1 MCRYGFTTG
10 AILNT
15 YEKNGWNLHLLTHV
29 LLERLRSTPRGT
41 DGYYGLLLAIC
52 GLVRDE
58 TSVFSDDV
66 APLLSEVALVLKDAQ
81 APVDVY
87 ERLLLAFLTLSPGD
101 TRDEQNIR
109 GILTVIYRRTMPS
122 GVLLSKLT
130 ELIPHLFM
138 QFLVE
143 IMRR

>member
-1 MCRYGFTTG
+1 M
-10 AILNT
+10 
-15 YEKNGWNLHLLTHV
+15 
-29 LLERLRSTPRGT
+29 
-41 DGYYGLLLAIC
+41 
-52 GLVRDE
+52 
-58 TSVFSDDV
+58 FSDDV

>member
-1 MCRYGFTTG
+1 M
-10 AILNT
+10 
-15 YEKNGWNLHLLTHV
+15 HLLTHV

-41 DGYYGLLLAIC
+41 DRYYGLLLAIC

-58 TSVFSDDV
+58 TSVFPDDV
-66 APLLSEVALVLKDAQ
+66 SALLSEVALVLKDAQ

-109 GILTVIYRRTMPS
+109 GILAVIYRRTMPS

-138 QFLVE
+138 EFLVQ
-143 IMRR
+143 ILRR